1 MNRPY
6 ENHRM
11 NLPSHNR
18 RPVAM
23 ALLWGVIAFGLLAV
37 RFAPNWLTFQRGA
50 AAARAQA
57 VSPAER
63 AVLERTFTTN
73 YYVARGHFVTE
84 QARDLGTEIG
94 DANHKIVR
102 WRLLMPALGH
112 VLGLP
117 SWLLLGLAQAGCL
130 GLVVALVAIGLRP
143 TPSDRSWWEAACLGL
158 VAGASA
164 PFFTSMGWLGY
175 YDAWLALALLAVAFA
190 GPRRLVLLACVLAP
204 WIDERFVIGLPL
216 ALCVRRLAHSGEPTP
231 RLAWLKEQALGPLL
245 LVAAYTLLRLKL
257 GGSGGSQT
265 IGQYL
270 DQFVFAEKIP
280 FAQRLFGAWK
290 GLGPGW
296 LLVLAAVLGAWRWSG
311 AARRGE
317 AGLLAAGVVLTA
329 LVGLFTA
336 LDLSRSMVLLVPVV
350 PLGWRIAARTA
361 WWRRFYVAP
370 VLALAAYLTPASNVI
385 GNVVLPVDG
394 LMSYCAPLAAAHY
407 NAAVILA
414 EIPDRQAEALAHY
427 TTAVQVKPDYAE
439 AHNNL
444 GNLLVNRLDRRDEAI
459 AHYAEALRLKPDYA
473 DAHNNLANQ
482 LAALPGRLDEA
493 IAHYREALR
502 IKPDFASA
510 HNNLAVQLGAR
521 PEGRAEALAHYLEAL
536 RLQPEFAAAHYNV
549 AVLLGTL
556 PGREEEAL
564 AHYAEAL
571 RVKPDHAEAHNNLAA
586 MLARLPGRHLEALAH
601 YAAALRVKPDY
612 AEAHN
617 NLAILLATLPERR
630 HEALVHYEAALRVR
644 ADFGAAHYNLAALL
658 GMLPGRQVDA
668 LAHFAAAVR
677 LLPGNSTVHLNF
689 ARQLEAVA
697 ERKVEAA
704 SHYDEAL
711 RLDPSLSVA
720 REALARLRK

>member
-1 MNRPY
+1 
-6 ENHRM
+6 
-11 NLPSHNR
+11 
-18 RPVAM
+18 M
-23 ALLWGVIAFGLLAV
+23 ALLWGAIAFGLLAV
-37 RFAPNWLTFQRGA
+37 RFTPNWLTFQRGA
-50 AAARAQA
+50 VAARAQA

-63 AVLERTFTTN
+63 AAVERAFTTT

-117 SWLLLGLAQAGCL
+117 PWLLLGLAQAGCL

-143 TPSDRSWWEAACLGL
+143 TPSDRPWWEAACLGL

-190 GPRRLVLLACVLAP
+190 GPRRLVVLACVLAP

-216 ALCVRRLAHSGEPTP
+216 ALCVRRLAQSGEPTP
-231 RLAWLKEQALGPLL
+231 RLTWLKAQALVPFL
-245 LVAAYTLLRLKL
+245 LVTAYVLLRLKL

-280 FAQRLFGAWK
+280 FAQRLFGAWQ
-290 GLGPGW
+290 GLGAGW

-311 AARRGE
+311 AARRAE

-361 WWRRFYVAP
+361 WWRTFYVAP

-385 GNVVLPVDG
+385 GKLALPVDG

-459 AHYAEALRLKPDYA
+459 E
-473 DAHNNLANQ
+473 Q
-482 LAALPGRLDEA
+482 
-493 IAHYREALR
+493 YREALR
-502 IKPDFASA
+502 IKPDFAGA
-510 HNNLAVQLGAR
+510 HYNLAVQLDAR

-556 PGREEEAL
+556 PGRETEAQ

-571 RVKPDHAEAHNNLAA
+571 RVKPDHAEAHNNLAE
-586 MLARLPGRHLEALAH
+586 MLARLPGRQAEALAH
-601 YAAALRVKPDY
+601 YTAALRVKPDY

-617 NLAILLATLPERR
+617 NLANLLVTLPERR
-630 HEALVHYEAALRVR
+630 NEALVHYEAALRVR
-644 ADFGAAHYNLAALL
+644 PDFGAAHYNLAVLL
-658 GMLPGRQVDA
+658 GMVPGRQVDA
-668 LAHFAAAVR
+668 LAYFAAAVR
-677 LLPGNSTVHLNF
+677 LIPGNSTVHLNF

-704 SHYDEAL
+704 SHYEEAL
-711 RLDPSLSVA
+711 RLDPGLSVA

>member
-1 MNRPY
+1 
-6 ENHRM
+6 
-11 NLPSHNR
+11 
-18 RPVAM
+18 M
-23 ALLWGVIAFGLLAV
+23 ALLWGAIAFGLLAV
-37 RFAPNWLTFQRGA
+37 RFTPNWLTFQRGA
-50 AAARAQA
+50 VAARAQA

-63 AVLERTFTTN
+63 AAVERAFTTT

-117 SWLLLGLAQAGCL
+117 PWLLLGLAQAGCL

-143 TPSDRSWWEAACLGL
+143 TPSDRPWWEAACLGL

-190 GPRRLVLLACVLAP
+190 GPRRLVVLACVLAP

-216 ALCVRRLAHSGEPTP
+216 ALCVRRLAQSGEPTP
-231 RLAWLKEQALGPLL
+231 RLTWLKAQALVPFL
-245 LVAAYTLLRLKL
+245 LVTAYVLLRLKL

-280 FAQRLFGAWK
+280 FAQRLFGAWQ
-290 GLGPGW
+290 GLGAGW

-311 AARRGE
+311 AARRAE

-361 WWRRFYVAP
+361 WWRTFYAAP

-385 GNVVLPVDG
+385 GNLALPVDG

-444 GNLLVNRLDRRDEAI
+444 GNLLVNRLDRRDEV
-459 AHYAEALRLKPDYA
+459 
-473 DAHNNLANQ
+473 
-482 LAALPGRLDEA
+482 

-502 IKPDFASA
+502 IKPDFAGA
-510 HNNLAVQLGAR
+510 HYNLAVQLDAR

-556 PGREEEAL
+556 PGRETEAQ

-571 RVKPDHAEAHNNLAA
+571 RVKPDHAEAHNNLAE
-586 MLARLPGRHLEALAH
+586 MLARLPGRQAEALAH
-601 YAAALRVKPDY
+601 YTAALRVKPDY

-617 NLAILLATLPERR
+617 NLANLLVTLPERR
-630 HEALVHYEAALRVR
+630 NEALVHYEAALRVR
-644 ADFGAAHYNLAALL
+644 PDFGAAHYNLAVLL
-658 GMLPGRQVDA
+658 GMVPGRQVDA

-677 LLPGNSTVHLNF
+677 LIPGNSTVHLNF

-704 SHYDEAL
+704 AHYEEAL
-711 RLDPSLSVA
+711 RLDPGLSVA
-720 REALARLRK
+720 REALAHLRK